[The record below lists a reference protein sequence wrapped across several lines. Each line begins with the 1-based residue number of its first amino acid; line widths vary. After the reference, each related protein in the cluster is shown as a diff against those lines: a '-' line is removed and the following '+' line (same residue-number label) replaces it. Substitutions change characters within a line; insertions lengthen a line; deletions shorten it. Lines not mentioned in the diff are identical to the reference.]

1 MKKKVNGI
9 GSVFQI
15 TCDKWFEYIK
25 KRSNSQKYIKC
36 RFDDYIWWNRD
47 EADWMNAPY
56 FEDYFDNK
64 DYWIKK
70 YSNPKYFDKEAKEQ
84 FKNYFDEMYS
94 SYKEN
99 GYV

>member
-1 MKKKVNGI
+1 
-9 GSVFQI
+9 
-15 TCDKWFEYIK
+15 
-25 KRSNSQKYIKC
+25 
-36 RFDDYIWWNRD
+36 
-47 EADWMNAPY
+47 MNAPY
-56 FEDYFDNK
+56 FEDYFEDK